1 MPAMRVRGMVTVLG
15 ALALLGAAI
24 SPLLAHAAVSD
35 ADDRRISAADDELIV
50 GAQLEALGQVRIG
63 GAVLGK
69 GSKIGVFGLS
79 RRNGVVDRVD
89 VQLADGH
96 VVRDVA
102 VGTIRARFRQVADR
116 ASE

>member
-1 MPAMRVRGMVTVLG
+1 MPAMPVRGMVTVLG